1 MWRERLILRTAHIR
15 RMPGYMLQPLE
26 PNSRLRLKANIPLR
40 AIESSEPVTMASI
53 IISVTISMGEGTKLA
68 SSIF

>member
-1 MWRERLILRTAHIR
+1 
-15 RMPGYMLQPLE
+15 MPGYMLQPLE

>member
-1 MWRERLILRTAHIR
+1 
-15 RMPGYMLQPLE
+15 MPGYMLQPLE

-68 SSIF
+68 DRKSVV